1 MNKIVLFFKLIRP
14 LNLFIASLSV
24 CSVSLLLN
32 AFLSSKFYFALL
44 ITSCFLIASN
54 LLNNLVDKQADLI
67 NKPIKVL
74 MLKKFKKKHILLI
87 IISFYLLG
95 IIASFFVASLGQTIA
110 LVIVLPLLIAYT
122 PILKRIPFL
131 GNMCIGCITAMVFP
145 FTEASLTN
153 EINIM
158 WKPFCLAAFL
168 SIIRELV
175 KDIEDMQGDS
185 VAQISTFPV
194 KYGEVKSIILLRI
207 FSMVFFSYSIFL
219 WYIKYYDNIY
229 LITLLLGIHLPLFLG
244 IFSLIKINRSKNNYT
259 ILSKLFKGITI
270 IGLFIIFISELNKK
284 LIL

>member
-1 MNKIVLFFKLIRP
+1 MNKVVLFFKLIRP
-14 LNLFIASLSV
+14 LNLFIAGLSV
-24 CSVSLLLN
+24 CGVSLLLN

-54 LLNNLVDKQADLI
+54 LLNNLFDKQTDLI

-74 MLKKFKKKHILLI
+74 MLNKFKKKHILLL

-110 LVIVLPLLIAYT
+110 LVIVLPLLISYT

-131 GNMCIGCITAMVFP
+131 GNICIGCITAMVFP
-145 FTEASLTN
+145 FTEAALAN

-158 WKPFCLAAFL
+158 WTPFCLAAFL

-175 KDIEDMQGDS
+175 KDIEDMPGDS

-194 KYGEVKSIILLRI
+194 KYGEAKSIILLRI
-207 FSMVFFSYSIFL
+207 FSMGFFLYSILL
-219 WYIKYYDNIY
+219 WYINYYDNIY
-229 LITLLLGIHLPLFLG
+229 LITLLLGVHLPLFLG

-259 ILSKLFKGITI
+259 ILSQLFKGITI